1 MLITSNPSQRSWR
14 DCFSHLSGLLIH
26 FSVTRSFSSPTLMS
40 LMLKE
45 LQPFLLFLYREPVS
59 KNRKRRDREQVR
71 LSACLHFIAC
81 PERAPGHCRAA
92 GARVPKGGSQEGI
105 QLNPSPPLFPCQSCS
120 LVPLHTAYC
129 SAQGAPRLEPWPLLP
144 PLRPP
149 PPSHRSSHEANSP
162 ALPAA
167 APAALGRWDVGGE
180 KGGRLKVTLPFL
192 FCRAE

>member
-1 MLITSNPSQRSWR
+1 MLITSNPSQRSWH

-144 PLRPP
+144 PSS
-149 PPSHRSSHEANSP
+149 PPSSTLSSLVARGQQPRSPRCSP
-162 ALPAA
+162 GGARQV
-167 APAALGRWDVGGE
+167 GR
-180 KGGRLKVTLPFL
+180 GR
-192 FCRAE
+192 